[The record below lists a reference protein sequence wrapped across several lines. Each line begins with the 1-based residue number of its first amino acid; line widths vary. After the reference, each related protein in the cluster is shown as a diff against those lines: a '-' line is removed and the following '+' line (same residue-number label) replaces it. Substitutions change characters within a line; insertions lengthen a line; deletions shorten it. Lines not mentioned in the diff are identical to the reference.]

1 MGGTDGIMEERK
13 RAWRKRE
20 KKNAE
25 SAEISGLAR
34 QAGVNLST
42 FSPASPPSS
51 STASDAPE

>member
-1 MGGTDGIMEERK
+1 MEDGRK
-13 RAWRKRE
+13 ALRKGE

>member
-1 MGGTDGIMEERK
+1 MEEGK